1 SLLQILDEG
10 RLTDAQGRVVDF
22 KNTVIVMTT
31 NLGSR
36 DISKTVNLG
45 FSRADDEVAS
55 YEKMKSKVSEELKSH
70 FRPEFLNRLDEIIV
84 FHQLG
89 QDDILR
95 IVDLMIGQ
103 LEGRLADRSISIEVT
118 SAAKE
123 LLAKRGFD
131 PLLGARPLRR
141 AIQRDVEDPLA
152 ERILFGEVKS
162 GQIVVVDAAPEG
174 SEEPF
179 TFAGTDRSV
188 APDQVPEEL
197 TAGSGG
203 EGDQQEG

>member
-1 SLLQILDEG
+1 
-10 RLTDAQGRVVDF
+10 
-22 KNTVIVMTT
+22 M
-31 NLGSR
+31 
-36 DISKTVNLG
+36 
-45 FSRADDEVAS
+45 
-55 YEKMKSKVSEELKSH
+55 
-70 FRPEFLNRLDEIIV
+70 
-84 FHQLG
+84 
-89 QDDILR
+89 
-95 IVDLMIGQ
+95 
-103 LEGRLADRSISIEVT
+103 
-118 SAAKE
+118 
-123 LLAKRGFD
+123 
-131 PLLGARPLRR
+131 GARPLRR